1 MRQSGVKFEI
11 AHGYQ
16 FMLLKKSIIHIR
28 DDISGCKKNEREIQ
42 IQWGE
47 SILNRT
53 TAANESPAG
62 K

>member
-1 MRQSGVKFEI
+1 
-11 AHGYQ
+11 
-16 FMLLKKSIIHIR
+16 MLLKKSIIHIR

-53 TAANESPAG
+53 TATNESPAG